1 MAQPAAVRQSRIR
14 AMLPEIG
21 KFCLI
26 GGIGTVIDIGGAA
39 VLNGKFHVEPLAA
52 KAVSVTIATAFT
64 YFGSRFWTFRHREN
78 QPLGREAVLFF
89 ALNVVGLVIAEA
101 VIFLITY
108 VLGLRGSLDYNAASV
123 IGSGLGTIFRFYAYR
138 KWVFLAPASPAA
150 PLAGAPALPDYPP
163 WELDPAFV
171 AAEVSAHVPVGG
183 THAPAGPAHESP
195 WTRRESAPAPHE
207 PAWAAHET
215 RPSPRESRPA
225 PRGPAAAPRE
235 PGAARNFRPAP
246 GGNPV
251 RRPSG
256 RHRKG

>member
-52 KAVSVTIATAFT
+52 KAISVTVSTVFT
-64 YFGSRFWTFRHREN
+64 YFGSRYWTFRHREN
-78 QPLGREAVLFF
+78 QPLRREAVLFF
-89 ALNVVGLVIAEA
+89 VLNVVGLVIAEA
-101 VIFLITY
+101 VIFLVTY
-108 VLGLRGSLDYNAASV
+108 VMGLRGTLDYNAASI
-123 IGSGLGTIFRFYAYR
+123 IGSGLGTVFRFYAYR
-138 KWVFLAPASPAA
+138 KWEFLAPASPAA
-150 PLAGAPALPDYPP
+150 PLAETAALPDYPP

-171 AAEVSAHVPVGG
+171 AAEVSAHVPVGT
-183 THAPAGPAHESP
+183 THVPAGAPHESP
-195 WTRRESAPAPHE
+195 
-207 PAWAAHET
+207 WAAHET
-215 RPSPRESRPA
+215 RPARRDSRPA
-225 PRGPAAAPRE
+225 PRGAAAVAPRE
-235 PGAARNFRPAP
+235 PARNFRPAP
-246 GGNPV
+246 VGGDAA